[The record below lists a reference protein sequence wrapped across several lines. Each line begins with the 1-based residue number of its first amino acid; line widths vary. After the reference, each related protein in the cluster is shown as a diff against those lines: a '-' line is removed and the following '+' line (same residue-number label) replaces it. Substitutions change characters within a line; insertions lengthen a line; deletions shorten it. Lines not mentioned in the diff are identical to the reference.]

1 MGSVVWMS
9 RFISELVWLASA
21 NEESVS
27 EFLQRSQRNTNQ
39 SFNEEE
45 AGLEV
50 ISTTLCFLDDSSW
63 SDNMYVPSG
72 QDKIM
77 VHKINNDKFE

>member
-1 MGSVVWMS
+1 MS

-21 NEESVS
+21 YEESVS
-27 EFLQRSQRNTNQ
+27 ELLKRSQRNTNQ

-50 ISTTLCFLDDSSW
+50 ISTTLCFLDDSS
-63 SDNMYVPSG
+63 
-72 QDKIM
+72 
-77 VHKINNDKFE
+77 